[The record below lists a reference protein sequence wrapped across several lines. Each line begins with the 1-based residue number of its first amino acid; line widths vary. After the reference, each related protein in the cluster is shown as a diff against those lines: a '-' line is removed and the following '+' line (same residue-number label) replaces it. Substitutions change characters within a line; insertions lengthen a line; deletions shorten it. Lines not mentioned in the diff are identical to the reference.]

1 MQDDKHNQNN
11 KAWAKFVDAYYREQQ
26 YNLGVL

>member
-1 MQDDKHNQNN
+1 MRKDYNTKTN
-11 KAWAKFVDAYYREQQ
+11 KAWARFVDAYYREQQ